1 MNIDYKEKFE
11 NLVKDFLEKG
21 GSDIHF
27 SINNPIGF
35 RLKGYLK
42 KQYTDEILNK
52 DDTIGY
58 FNALKS
64 YLTKQLQDY
73 TDSQIL
79 EKFHAGFGIIACG
92 KRFRVNI
99 AVNNGGYY
107 IVLRVI
113 DGTPPKLENLNFTEN
128 TLNGLKWVSKREAG
142 LFLVVGS
149 TGSGKSTTLASIIRN
164 INEKYEK
171 NIVTLEDPIEFVHES
186 YESQIVQKELGRDFL
201 DFNSALSSALREDP
215 NVLLIGEIRD
225 GRTLDLAIKASETGH
240 LVFGTL
246 HTNDAIATIQRLSA
260 MSSNPALIRDRISQ
274 TLLGVIAQKLT
285 VNTQGK
291 RMAVW
296 ELLICDKRASALI
309 RENKDVQLKG
319 ALDTLKYSQSFNYT
333 LREYFKQNL
342 LTEEECLIL
351 SPDPKY
357 LKLED
362 IETNTKTNE
371 NTTQENNN
379 QPKNETTPTI
389 KSNVLKFD

>member
-1 MNIDYKEKFE
+1 MIKTYVDKFE
-11 NLVKDFLEKG
+11 NMVKEFLEKG
-21 GSDIHF
+21 GSDIHI
-27 SINNPIGF
+27 SVGNPIGF

-42 KQYTDEILNK
+42 KQEEEYKLTKE
-52 DDTIGY
+52 DTNHY
-58 FNALKS
+58 FDALKS
-64 YLTKQLQDY
+64 YLPQLLQDY
-73 TDSQIL
+73 TDSQI
-79 EKFHAGFGIIACG
+79 KDKYHAGFGITACN
-92 KRFRVNI
+92 KRFRVNV

-113 DGTPPKLENLNFTEN
+113 DGTPPRLERLNFSEN

-164 INEKYEK
+164 INEKEDK
-171 NIVTLEDPIEFVHES
+171 NIITLEDPIEFVHES
-186 YESQIVQKELGRDFL
+186 LKSQIVQKELGRDFL

-225 GRTLDLAIKASETGH
+225 GQTLDLAIKASETGH

-260 MSSNPALIRDRISQ
+260 MSSNPALIRDRLAQ

-319 ALDTLKYSQSFNYT
+319 ALDTLKFSQSFNYT
-333 LREYFKQNL
+333 IREYYRQNL

-357 LKLED
+357 LKLDEISTDKKTED
-362 IETNTKTNE
+362 N
-371 NTTQENNN
+371 QEKK
-379 QPKNETTPTI
+379 QEQTPITPV
-389 KSNVLKFD
+389 KNVLSFK